1 MSRPLRAVL
10 FDLDGTLVDT
20 APDLAAATNRMLAAR
35 SRRALPLA
43 QLRPY
48 VSRGARGM
56 IGEAFGLA
64 PGDEGYEPLREE
76 FIALYSEN
84 LCVHSALFPG
94 MEELLARIEARGVPW
109 GVVTNKAHRLASPI
123 LAGLGIGARTAI
135 LVGGDTC
142 ARAKPHPDPL
152 LHAAREIGIEPGAA
166 LYVGDDVRD
175 VEAARAAGMP
185 VLAAGYGY
193 LGDGD
198 GPHAWGA
205 DAVVSSPLQIAHWC
219 GW

>member
-1 MSRPLRAVL
+1 VSRPPRAVL

-20 APDLAAATNRMLAAR
+20 APDLAAATNRMLEAR
-35 SRRALPLA
+35 SRPALPVS

-48 VSRGARGM
+48 VSSGARGM
-56 IGEAFGLA
+56 IGRAFGIA
-64 PGDEGYEPLREE
+64 PGEEGYESLRAE
-76 FIALYSEN
+76 FIAVYEQH

-94 MEELLARIEARGVPW
+94 MEELLARIEAQGVPW
-109 GVVTNKAHRLASPI
+109 GVVTNKAHRLAHPI
-123 LAGLGIGARTAI
+123 LTTLGIHTRSAV

-152 LHAAREIGIEPGAA
+152 LHAAREIGIEPAAA
-166 LYVGDDVRD
+166 LYVGDDIRD
-175 VEAARAAGMP
+175 IQAARAAGMP
-185 VLAAGYGY
+185 ALAAEYGY
-193 LGDGD
+193 LGDGE

-205 DAVVSSPLQIAHWC
+205 EAVVSSPLQIAHWC

>member
-1 MSRPLRAVL
+1 MSPSPRAVL

-35 SRRALPLA
+35 ARPALPVA
-43 QLRPY
+43 QLRPF

-56 IGEAFGLA
+56 IGKAFGVA
-64 PGDEGYEPLREE
+64 PGEESYESLREE
-76 FIALYSEN
+76 FIAMYEQH

-94 MEELLARIEARGVPW
+94 MEDLLTRIEAQGVPW

-123 LAGLGIGARTAI
+123 LAGLGIDARAAV

-152 LHAAREIGIEPGAA
+152 LHAARAIGIEPQAA
-166 LYVGDDVRD
+166 LYVGDDMRD
-175 VEAARAAGMP
+175 IEAARAAGMRS
-185 VLAAGYGY
+185 LAAGYGY
-193 LGDGD
+193 LGDGS
-198 GPHAWGA
+198 GPEEWGA
-205 DAVVSSPLQIAHWC
+205 DAVVASPIQIAHWC